1 MPKININGITREM
14 TPEEI
19 LEMEQLSSLLPEP
32 EITTDERLNEIES
45 ALIELASLLGGM
57 IE

>member
-14 TPEEI
+14 TEAEI
-19 LEMEQLSSLLPEP
+19 KEMEQLTALIPEP
-32 EITTDERLNEIES
+32 EATPEDRLNEIET

-57 IE
+57 VE

>member
-19 LEMEQLSSLLPEP
+19 LEMEQLTALIPEP

>member
-14 TPEEI
+14 TEEEI
-19 LEMEQLSSLLPEP
+19 LEMEQLNSFLPEP
-32 EITTDERLNEIES
+32 EVTTDDRLNEIET

>member
-19 LEMEQLSSLLPEP
+19 LEMEQLTALIPEP
-32 EITTDERLNEIES
+32 EATTDDRLNEIET